1 MPQKNLLLHQAA
13 EKGDFARVK
22 ELIAEG
28 ADIISVDKHGNT
40 SLHLAAKRAHIEIV
54 KFLISEGADVNLENN
69 ESKIPYDLYDK
80 FMDELENLGDLLLGV
95 KNELNRDALEL
106 EELLAEGEVQGDT
119 DSAEM
124 NELEELL
131 ADDKAQRDAD
141 SAEMNELEEM
151 LAESERELDEV
162 PLVDEKAQWVLVSEL
177 KKQPPPEKY
186 FFPIDL
192 SRDEIPDELLQ
203 NSYARFLIALEEPKL
218 YREKFLLVFR
228 FLWLRTFNEPMS
240 FRFYQMERGDYKL
253 VVKMTSGKG
262 GFEAGDLKM
271 DQRMELSEPQGKALV
286 EKIVI
291 ESNFWNLPRE
301 SPSFGLDGSFWIFE
315 GMMEGKYHVINRWT
329 PKSPKIQEIGRMF
342 IEYSGLNINNIY

>member
-124 NELEELL
+124 NELEE
-131 ADDKAQRDAD
+131 
-141 SAEMNELEEM
+141 M

-240 FRFYQMERGDYKL
+240 FRF
-253 VVKMTSGKG
+253 
-262 GFEAGDLKM
+262 
-271 DQRMELSEPQGKALV
+271 
-286 EKIVI
+286 
-291 ESNFWNLPRE
+291 
-301 SPSFGLDGSFWIFE
+301 
-315 GMMEGKYHVINRWT
+315 
-329 PKSPKIQEIGRMF
+329 
-342 IEYSGLNINNIY
+342 

>member
-119 DSAEM
+119 
-124 NELEELL
+124 
-131 ADDKAQRDAD
+131 D